1 MLSPNPCTLSIKI
14 YPCYVGWF
22 RVDTDDTV

>member
-1 MLSPNPCTLSIKI
+1 MLNLKYQLCDF
-14 YPCYVGWF
+14 GWF